1 MSEVKAAEGTASAF
15 DATVSIGALEEA
27 LEEARRRAK
36 EEAPFRAVWGLEAKV
51 AKLKA
56 HLAGAEAALVDARKA
71 AEAAKGN

>member
-1 MSEVKAAEGTASAF
+1 MSEIKTADGKASAF
-15 DATVSIGALEEA
+15 DATVSIGALEDA
-27 LEEARRRAK
+27 LAEARLKAA

-56 HLAGAEAALVDARKA
+56 HLAGAEAALVEARKA

>member
-15 DATVSIGALEEA
+15 DATVSIGALEQQLA
-27 LEEARRRAK
+27 DAYARARA
-36 EEAPFRAVWGLEAKV
+36 EAPFRAVAGLEAKI

-56 HLAGAEAALVDARKA
+56 HLAGAEEALVEARKA